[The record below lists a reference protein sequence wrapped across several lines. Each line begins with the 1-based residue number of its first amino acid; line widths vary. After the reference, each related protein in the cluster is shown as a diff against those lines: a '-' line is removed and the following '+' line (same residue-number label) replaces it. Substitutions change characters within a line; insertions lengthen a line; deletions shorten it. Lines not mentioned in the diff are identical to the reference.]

1 MNNSIDLEKI
11 NGKIKVKNNQIKGVV
26 ISLIVSLT
34 GVILT
39 ILTFTEGNPLY
50 RSYAVT
56 LISIFLVIAGL
67 IVALILRSRAKKMK
81 TLISGEKV
89 IASWQLSQQDISDYA
104 GFLYQNEK
112 DKNKAILMIT
122 AALIIIIFGIVI
134 IVMGEGRGAMFLMM
148 IALIAIIAAFAL
160 GMPAFYRNKN
170 LKGDGVILIG
180 QKFAYINGFFHNWDF
195 PLSGIQ
201 KVKIIDKPFHGLYIK
216 YYYFDRTLKNSEEL
230 NIPAST
236 DIDLEHVV
244 SLLKVK

>member
-1 MNNSIDLEKI
+1 MDNSIDLEKI
-11 NGKIKVKNNQIKGVV
+11 NGKIKVKNNQQKGVAV
-26 ISLIVSLT
+26 SLIVALA

-56 LISIFLVIAGL
+56 LLSIFLVLAGL
-67 IVALILRSRAKKMK
+67 IIALVLRSRAKKMN

-89 IASWQLSQQDISDYA
+89 IASWQLSQQEKSEYA
-104 GFLYQNEK
+104 GYLYQNEK
-112 DKNKAILMIT
+112 EKNKAILMIT
-122 AALIIIIFGIVI
+122 AALIVIIFGIVI
-134 IVMGEGRGAMFLMM
+134 IIMGEGRGAMFLMM
-148 IALIAIIAAFAL
+148 VALIAIIAAFAFA
-160 GMPAFYRNKN
+160 MPAYYRNKN

-180 QKFAYINGFFHNWDF
+180 QKFAYVNGFFHNWDF

-201 KVKIIDKPFHGLYIK
+201 KVKIIDKPFHGLYIN

-230 NIPAST
+230 NIPASP